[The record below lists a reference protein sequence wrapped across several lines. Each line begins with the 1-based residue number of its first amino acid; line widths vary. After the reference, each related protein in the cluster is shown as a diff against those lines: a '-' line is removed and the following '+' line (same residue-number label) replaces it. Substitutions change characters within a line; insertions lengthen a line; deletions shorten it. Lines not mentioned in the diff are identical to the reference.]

1 MKKIIS
7 IILFCVISANLALF
21 AQRNDEQRKNDFEKF
36 KAEREAFITKEMG
49 LTEDESKAF
58 WPLCNELQEKKFEI
72 NKPLREL
79 RRKFRQARME
89 GKAIAEEDY
98 KKMVELSSEIK
109 IKEAQLEEEY
119 LKKFL
124 KVLSA
129 EKVHKYQHA
138 EHEFAQKF
146 MEQRGRRGNGRS

>member
-7 IILFCVISANLALF
+7 IVVFCLIGANTVLL
-21 AQRNDEQRKNDFEKF
+21 AQRNDQQKKEDFEKF
-36 KAEREAFITKEMG
+36 KEERVAYITKEMA

-58 WPLCNELQEKKFEI
+58 WPLSNELQEKKFEV

-79 RRKFRQARME
+79 RRKFRQTRTD
-89 GKAIAEEDY
+89 GKTISEEDY
-98 KKMVELSSEIK
+98 KKMVELSSSVK

-124 KVLSA
+124 TVISA

-146 MEQRGRRGNGRS
+146 MEMRDRRSGARR